1 MRGLVGI
8 SAASPVSGFLH
19 GGYPAPS
26 GETASQSPACR
37 RHACRRAAHS
47 HERRTLR
54 KARREQDEQDGLLC

>member
-19 GGYPAPS
+19 GGYP
-26 GETASQSPACR
+26 SPACR